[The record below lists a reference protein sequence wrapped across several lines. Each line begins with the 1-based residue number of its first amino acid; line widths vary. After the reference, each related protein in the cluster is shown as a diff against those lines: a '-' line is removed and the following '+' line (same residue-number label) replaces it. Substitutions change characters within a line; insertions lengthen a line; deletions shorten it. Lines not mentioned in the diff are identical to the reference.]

1 MTEESEDE
9 GMDKMDFAER
19 LQLPPELRR
28 MFWMKIPDSG
38 LAEKKDAK
46 EKQKEKTRHQFQ
58 LKRTKE
64 NDQVQK

>member
-28 MFWMKIPDSG
+28 MFWMKTPDSG
-38 LAEKKDAK
+38 LTEKKDAK
-46 EKQKEKTRHQFQ
+46 EKQKDKTRHQFQ
-58 LKRTKE
+58 LKKTKE
-64 NDQVQK
+64 NETVL